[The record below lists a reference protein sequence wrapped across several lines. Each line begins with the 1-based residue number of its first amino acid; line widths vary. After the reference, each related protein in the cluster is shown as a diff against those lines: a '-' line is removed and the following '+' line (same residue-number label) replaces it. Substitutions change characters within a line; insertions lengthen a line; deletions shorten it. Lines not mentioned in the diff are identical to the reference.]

1 MNENALF
8 GPGVESIWT
17 TKKRKRSSNAS
28 LSGAGISSDHVNRL
42 GEAELLF
49 IQGKCAEAI
58 AVLSEIAREVP
69 KWSEPYTILALIYD
83 SLGQKTA
90 ALQLFSLCATFQSNR
105 GKIRSRTR
113 AAWKKVAHYAFSL
126 GEYEQALNAIQRCLR
141 YETGKEEGGGGGVQE
156 EAEEEE
162 EESGGIVEEEEAM
175 QRLRVLSLFRLYRV
189 RPGIS
194 ILKTYSS
201 SYPLDLSLYLTVADG
216 CLAEGYPLT
225 ALRYYK
231 TFLSLMGIQ
240 LDPPPAPATN
250 LLEMARGNRLI
261 RIEGSRWAERPD
273 EVCYALRLAC
283 YLILQEG
290 VGGADEAQQVV
301 EAIETLF
308 AAHHTLSSSS
318 SSSSAVLPS
327 FPLDLL
333 ALLAYAK
340 LVLTV
345 QKTTG
350 TVSDPDPGPALLVL
364 NPLQSVLF
372 PAKESKAEE
381 GIQDEQQEEEEE
393 ESSEDRL
400 AIYHILLLCVEKLQ
414 QCGCLSRAR
423 LPSASSTSEEVFL
436 SIEDYQL
443 RAFVCAPRD
452 SKVAWAGF
460 SLATSTATSEEVRRA
475 TAGYFHHYL
484 SHLLK
489 EVCCSFQRPVHRRA
503 QRIANLGEL
512 GSAPLPQSESE
523 GREEMELE
531 EQEQEEEVVQEE
543 EDLMASR
550 ITVKARPAALS
561 IGGEDD
567 LSTSAQPRPDEE
579 EEEEEEVEE
588 EDMVEAAMEA
598 LLALPSSS
606 SSSSSG
612 HPGNSAN
619 PPSPL
624 SSHAAHETVPETT
637 LSSTSSSISVVTK
650 WCLRDLEALLSSPRN
665 LFLPPVNI
673 FSSTS
678 SSSSLAQVSLSRSQL
693 TAFYTFSVHSL
704 YWLYRECAGS
714 GRESLSSREHYLALA
729 LATANLTY
737 RYSRYHKSS
746 ATGGGG
752 RLRELLPLSEIIHA
766 ANAHYRDCSFFSLP
780 HYRLQPSP
788 SEARDKKKKAEDAA
802 GSDSPSQQQWR
813 YYFSFLAVT
822 ASYTTQDLFLILE
835 DVAQK
840 ASHDDPSLGGDG
852 VYGAGELLV
861 DILSHAISLLDS
873 THEEERVYLDTV
885 LQYLRRTSSLCTA
898 SAVQRRQQQLLTALR
913 TTAEEAVEKT
923 ADGSGEQQSEET
935 KSVARRGSQQ
945 DRAAPAGGL
954 DEIQNALRHL
964 LELDP
969 KLLPEGGHRSAE
981 EIFRDLQCIL
991 AAAGGGGGE
1000 GEAPGWVWPSLSLR
1014 RLLVSVDEY
1023 VEKAKQHPRLAAD
1036 PFAIQAAKLH
1046 LLGGSMQESF
1056 VNYLAHCLSSM
1067 RSSSS
1072 EEGVGDDSNLPE
1084 PCYLED
1090 VLPMT
1095 TSYYL
1100 SRNAYLVH
1108 YLLAQEEAVFK
1119 RHGSVV
1125 DHFLQALDL
1134 LAKEAAA
1141 SSSQDEDDNEVL
1153 AQPVVYLSLAGYLIM
1168 LAAHP
1173 IMKQRGE
1180 LLQRSWAMLLLYATS
1195 RIRTLQSF
1203 SSSEDNY
1210 HYHYHY
1216 LSALQEVC
1224 YNFGRACMEM
1234 GMDHLAVSHYHR
1246 VLEVQERFHS
1256 FPLKPQRLGGQQ
1268 QQEEEGEE
1276 GQQELPL
1283 TRKAAHNLV
1292 VIYQEKS
1299 RPLAWE
1305 LMQRYLSFP

>member
-8 GPGVESIWT
+8 GPGVESIWNAS
-17 TKKRKRSSNAS
+17 KKRKRASNAS
-28 LSGAGISSDHVNRL
+28 LSGAGISSDHVSRL

-113 AAWKKVAHYAFSL
+113 AAWKKVAQYAFSL

-141 YETGKEEGGGGGVQE
+141 YETSNKEEGGGGGAAQE

-162 EESGGIVEEEEAM
+162 EEGAEEEEAL

-201 SYPLDLSLYLTVADG
+201 SYPQDLSLYLTVADG

-231 TFLSLMGIQ
+231 AFLSLMGIQ
-240 LDPPPAPATN
+240 LEPPAATN
-250 LLEMARGNRLI
+250 LMEMALGNRLVH
-261 RIEGSRWAERPD
+261 IEGSRWAERPD

-290 VGGADEAQQVV
+290 AGGADEAQQVV

-308 AAHHTLSSSS
+308 AAHHTLLS
-318 SSSSAVLPS
+318 SSSSAALPS

-345 QKTTG
+345 QKATG

-372 PAKESKAEE
+372 PAK
-381 GIQDEQQEEEEE
+381 DEQDEEEE
-393 ESSEDRL
+393 ESCEDRL
-400 AIYHILLLCVEKLQ
+400 PIYHILLLCVEKLQ

-423 LPSASSTSEEVFL
+423 RLLHCIRRSVDKWLVSQSSPEAEVQQEGEKDERKKLSSYIEARVCLLLAVLSPASSAATSASSTSEEVFL

-460 SLATSTATSEEVRRA
+460 SLATSIATSEEVRRA
-475 TAGYFHHYL
+475 IAGYFHHYL

-503 QRIANLGEL
+503 RRVAASYPQKANLGEL
-512 GSAPLPQSESE
+512 GSALLPQSE
-523 GREEMELE
+523 RQEEMELE
-531 EQEQEEEVVQEE
+531 EEAIQEE
-543 EDLMASR
+543 EDLMDSR
-550 ITVKARPAALS
+550 VAVKARPAALS

-567 LSTSAQPRPDEE
+567 LSTSAQPRPEE
-579 EEEEEEVEE
+579 EEEEEEVAE

-598 LLALPSSS
+598 LLALPSSA
-606 SSSSSG
+606 SSSG
-612 HPGNSAN
+612 RPAGNSATS
-619 PPSPL
+619 PPVP
-624 SSHAAHETVPETT
+624 SSHAVLDTVPETT
-637 LSSTSSSISVVTK
+637 LSSASSSISGVAK
-650 WCLRDLEALLSSPRN
+650 WCLGDLEALLSSPRN

-678 SSSSLAQVSLSRSQL
+678 SLAQISLSRSQL

-704 YWLYRECAGS
+704 YWLHRECGSS
-714 GRESLSSREHYLALA
+714 GRGNPSSREHYLALA
-729 LATANLTY
+729 LAAANLTY

-746 ATGGGG
+746 ATGSGG
-752 RLRELLPLSEIIHA
+752 RLRELLPLSELIHA
-766 ANAHYRDCSFFSLP
+766 ANVHFRDSSFFSLP
-780 HYRLQPSP
+780 HYCFQPSP
-788 SEARDKKKKAEDAA
+788 SEPNDKGGKKRSDAA
-802 GSDSPSQQQWR
+802 GNDRPNQQWR

-835 DVAQK
+835 DVAQR
-840 ASHDDPSLGGDG
+840 ASHENPSLRGDG

-873 THEEERVYLDTV
+873 AHEEERVYLDTV

-898 SAVQRRQQQLLTALR
+898 SAVQRRQQQLLAALR
-913 TTAEEAVEKT
+913 TSAEEVLEKT
-923 ADGSGEQQSEET
+923 ADGGEQSEET
-935 KSVARRGSQQ
+935 NKSVARRAPQE
-945 DRAAPAGGL
+945 RAAPTGGL

-964 LELDP
+964 LELDS
-969 KLLPEGGHRSAE
+969 KLLPEGRNAE
-981 EIFRDLQCIL
+981 DVFRDLQFIL
-991 AAAGGGGGE
+991 TGGGGE
-1000 GEAPGWVWPSLSLR
+1000 GESPAWVWPSFSLR
-1014 RLLVSVDEY
+1014 RLL
-1023 VEKAKQHPRLAAD
+1023 AR
-1036 PFAIQAAKLH
+1036 
-1046 LLGGSMQESF
+1046 
-1056 VNYLAHCLSSM
+1056 
-1067 RSSSS
+1067 
-1072 EEGVGDDSNLPE
+1072 
-1084 PCYLED
+1084 
-1090 VLPMT
+1090 
-1095 TSYYL
+1095 
-1100 SRNAYLVH
+1100 
-1108 YLLAQEEAVFK
+1108 
-1119 RHGSVV
+1119 
-1125 DHFLQALDL
+1125 
-1134 LAKEAAA
+1134 
-1141 SSSQDEDDNEVL
+1141 
-1153 AQPVVYLSLAGYLIM
+1153 
-1168 LAAHP
+1168 
-1173 IMKQRGE
+1173 
-1180 LLQRSWAMLLLYATS
+1180 
-1195 RIRTLQSF
+1195 
-1203 SSSEDNY
+1203 
-1210 HYHYHY
+1210 
-1216 LSALQEVC
+1216 
-1224 YNFGRACMEM
+1224 
-1234 GMDHLAVSHYHR
+1234 
-1246 VLEVQERFHS
+1246 
-1256 FPLKPQRLGGQQ
+1256 
-1268 QQEEEGEE
+1268 
-1276 GQQELPL
+1276 
-1283 TRKAAHNLV
+1283 
-1292 VIYQEKS
+1292 
-1299 RPLAWE
+1299 
-1305 LMQRYLSFP
+1305 

>member
-231 TFLSLMGIQ
+231 AFLSLMGIQ

-423 LPSASSTSEEVFL
+423 RLLHCIRRSVDKWLVSHSLSEAEVEVEVQQEGEKDERKKLRSYIEARVCLLLAVLSPTSSVVPSASSTSEEVFL

-531 EQEQEEEVVQEE
+531 EQEQEE
-543 EDLMASR
+543 
-550 ITVKARPAALS
+550 
-561 IGGEDD
+561 
-567 LSTSAQPRPDEE
+567 
-579 EEEEEEVEE
+579 
-588 EDMVEAAMEA
+588 
-598 LLALPSSS
+598 
-606 SSSSSG
+606 
-612 HPGNSAN
+612 
-619 PPSPL
+619 
-624 SSHAAHETVPETT
+624 ETVPETT

-861 DILSHAISLLDS
+861 DILSHVISLLDS